1 MTEEEKDH
9 LVNTVKKDFSS
20 RRMKLVD
27 IRREAGLSHVGDGT
41 VFRAL
46 VSRGI
51 HAYHEEFK
59 PILGPEHRLNRLVSF
74 YSVFIS

>member
-1 MTEEEKDH
+1 LTEEEKDH

-74 YSVFIS
+74 YSGFIS